1 MYFCLRELSCMLLSS
16 PVAVHSPGSADGVGE
31 LVCGLARRKQG
42 CVAAAALSRFDV
54 RPPQKGLEPH
64 MST

>member
-1 MYFCLRELSCMLLSS
+1 MLLSS